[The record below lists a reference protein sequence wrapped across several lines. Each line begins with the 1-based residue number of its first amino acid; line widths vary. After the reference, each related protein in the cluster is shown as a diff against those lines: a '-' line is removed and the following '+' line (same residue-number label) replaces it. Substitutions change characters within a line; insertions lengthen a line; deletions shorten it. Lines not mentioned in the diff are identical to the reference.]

1 MKKNGFGKFIK
12 SQAIPSLLFIFIII
26 LAITHP
32 SFVSPTNIKN
42 VLTDTGIYGIAAMAM
57 TMAIITGAFDLSM
70 AGNFAWGQIF
80 FCWML
85 NKYGNTGMGIFLS
98 FLAMVATTTFV
109 GTLNGI
115 ITVKFGIPAFITTM
129 GMNYIMKGVSLVFT
143 GSDMIATANEF
154 VKWFGKQSFLGLSYI
169 TWVFVLVAAVAF
181 VIMRFTQ
188 FGRNLYATGG
198 NKVAAQLSGINVG
211 FYSAV
216 PFAICGLAV
225 GIAAAMY
232 VCEIRAGSVLYG
244 TDLALTCVAATVVGG
259 TPLSGGKGGVGKTVI
274 GILLIYVMYK
284 GLGFLGLDGYMNTM
298 VKGIVLLAVV
308 TFDAYVTQSGTKKA

>member
-1 MKKNGFGKFIK
+1 MTKKIGKFLK
-12 SQAIPSLLFIFIII
+12 AQAIPSLLFIFIII

-57 TMAIITGAFDLSM
+57 TIAIITGAFDLSM

-85 NKYGNTGMGIFLS
+85 NKYGDTGMGIFIS
-98 FLAMVATTTFV
+98 FLAMVATTTIV
-109 GTLNGI
+109 GTLNGV
-115 ITVKFGIPAFITTM
+115 ITVKTGIPAFITTM
-129 GMNYIMKGVSLVFT
+129 GMNYIMKGVCLVFT
-143 GSDMIATANEF
+143 DSDMIATSNEF
-154 VKWFGKQSFLGLSYI
+154 VKTFGKSAFLGLSYI
-169 TWVFVLVAAVAF
+169 TWVFILVA
-181 VIMRFTQ
+181 VISFIMMKYTQ

-198 NKVAAQLSGINVG
+198 NVVAAELSGINVG
-211 FYSAV
+211 FYRAI
-216 PFAICGLAV
+216 PFTLCGLFV

-232 VCEIRAGSVLYG
+232 VCEIRAGSVTYG

-259 TPLSGGKGGVGKTVI
+259 TPLSGGRGGVGRTVI

-298 VKGIVLLAVV
+298 VKGIVLLLVV
-308 TFDAYVTQSGTKKA
+308 SFDAYVTQSGTKKA

>member
-1 MKKNGFGKFIK
+1 MENKVVKIIK
-12 SQAIPSLLFIFIII
+12 AQAIPALLLIFIIV

-42 VLTDTGIYGIAAMAM
+42 VLTDTSIYGIAAMAM

-85 NKYGNTGMGIFLS
+85 NKYGATGMGIFLS
-98 FLAMVATTTFV
+98 FLAMVITTTIV
-109 GTLNGI
+109 GTLNGL
-115 ITVKFGIPAFITTM
+115 ITVKFGIPPFITTM
-129 GMNYIMKGVSLVFT
+129 GMNYIMKGVCLVFT
-143 GSDMIATANEF
+143 GSDMIATSNEF

-169 TWVFVLVAAVAF
+169 TWVFVLVALIAYIV
-181 VIMRFTQ
+181 MKYTQ

-198 NKVAAQLSGINVG
+198 NKTAAALSGINVN
-211 FYSAV
+211 FYSAI
-216 PFAICGLAV
+216 PFTLCGLAV

-259 TPLSGGKGGVGKTVI
+259 TPLSGGKGGVEKTVI

-298 VKGIVLLAVV
+298 VKGIVLLVVV
-308 TFDAYVTQSGTKKA
+308 TFDAYITQSGTKKA

>member
-1 MKKNGFGKFIK
+1 MANKVGKFLK
-12 SQAIPSLLFIFIII
+12 AQAIPSLLLIFIII

-57 TMAIITGAFDLSM
+57 TIAIITGAFDLSM
-70 AGNFAWGQIF
+70 AGNFAWGMIF

-85 NKYGNTGMGIFLS
+85 NKYGSTGWGILFS

-109 GTLNGI
+109 GTLNGV
-115 ITVKFGIPAFITTM
+115 ITVKTGIPAFITTM

-143 GSDMIATANEF
+143 DSDMIATSNEF
-154 VKWFGKQSFLGLSYI
+154 VKWFGKSSFLGLSYI
-169 TWVFVLVAAVAF
+169 TWVFILVA
-181 VIMRFTQ
+181 VISFIMMKYTQ

-198 NKVAAQLSGINVG
+198 NVVAAELSGINVG
-211 FYSAV
+211 FYRAV
-216 PFAICGLAV
+216 PFSLCGLAV

-232 VCEIRAGSVLYG
+232 VCEIRAGSVTYG

-259 TPLSGGKGGVGKTVI
+259 TPLSGGRGGVGRTVI

-298 VKGIVLLAVV
+298 VKGIVLLLVV
-308 TFDAYVTQSGTKKA
+308 SFDAYVTQSGTKKA

>member
-1 MKKNGFGKFIK
+1 MTKKLGKFLK
-12 SQAIPSLLFIFIII
+12 AEAIPSLLLLFIVV

-42 VLTDTGIYGIAAMAM
+42 VLIDTGIYGIAAMAM
-57 TMAIITGAFDLSM
+57 TIAIITGAFDLSM
-70 AGNFAWGQIF
+70 AANFAWGQIF

-85 NKYGNTGMGIFLS
+85 NKYGATGLGIFLS
-98 FLAMVATTTFV
+98 FIAMVITTTIV
-109 GTLNGI
+109 GTINGI
-115 ITVKFGIPAFITTM
+115 ITVKTGIPAFITTM
-129 GMNYIMKGVSLVFT
+129 GMNYVMKGVCLVFT
-143 GSDMIATANEF
+143 DSDMISTSNEF
-154 VKWFGKQSFLGLSYI
+154 VKNFGKSTFLGLSYI
-169 TWVFVLVAAVAF
+169 TWVFVLVALIAF
-181 VIMRFTQ
+181 IVMKYTQ

-198 NKVAAQLSGINVG
+198 NPVAAQLSGINID
-211 FYSAV
+211 FYRAI
-216 PFAICGLAV
+216 PFTICGLCV

-259 TPLSGGKGGVGKTVI
+259 TPLSGGKGGVGRTVI

-284 GLGFLGLDGYMNTM
+284 GLGFLGLDGYMNQL

-308 TFDAYVTQSGTKKA
+308 SFDAYVTQSGTKKA